1 MINETDYVELG
12 LTCADICN
20 ALAQGMEG
28 RRLNDLSQSV
38 CNAIT
43 KLMVWVK
50 SGCEP

>member
-28 RRLNDLSQSV
+28 RQLDNLSQSAS
-38 CNAIT
+38 NAIA
-43 KLMVWVK
+43 KLTM
-50 SGCEP
+50 